1 MILLFPSLIHLKTD
15 EDKAYFKPRYVV
27 CAGIRVPQIANW
39 VYSCHMF
46 YGQRV
51 MDVPDGL
58 PKWDGLTQESNLIED
73 SPPDMV
79 RELERKREKE
89 REERFKKGENK

>member
-1 MILLFPSLIHLKTD
+1 
-15 EDKAYFKPRYVV
+15 
-27 CAGIRVPQIANW
+27 
-39 VYSCHMF
+39 MF

-58 PKWDGLTQESNLIED
+58 PKWTGLNEGEGSNLIED

-79 RELERKREKE
+79 KELERKRVQEQKDRVE
-89 REERFKKGENK
+89 KGENKA